1 MKDPYMLDPVPV
13 SCQVGADASEAGG
26 GEGWDKVPREASH
39 GAMQTSK
46 ILKRNWFTMASV

>member
-1 MKDPYMLDPVPV
+1 MLDPVPV